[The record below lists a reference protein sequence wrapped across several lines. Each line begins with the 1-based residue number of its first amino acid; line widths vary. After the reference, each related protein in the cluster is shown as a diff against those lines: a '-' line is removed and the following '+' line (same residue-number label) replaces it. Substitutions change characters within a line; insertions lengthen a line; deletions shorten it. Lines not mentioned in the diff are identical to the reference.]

1 MGPGLWQR
9 VALIHFHLSG
19 QDIGSVAS
27 LQNTRGRGGREEG
40 EEGGRGERKGG
51 REGRGGGREGG
62 RERGR
67 EEGREGGREG
77 ASGRE
82 GGREGRG
89 GMEQIEGE
97 YNHVDSSS

>member
-27 LQNTRGRGGREEG
+27 LQSTRGRGGREGGGEG
-40 EEGGRGERKGG
+40 RREGGMGGREEGREEGREGERKGG
-51 REGRGGGREGG
+51 REGERKGGRE
-62 RERGR
+62 
-67 EEGREGGREG
+67 
-77 ASGRE
+77 
-82 GGREGRG
+82 G

-97 YNHVDSSS
+97 STCGRFKLKWNIIS